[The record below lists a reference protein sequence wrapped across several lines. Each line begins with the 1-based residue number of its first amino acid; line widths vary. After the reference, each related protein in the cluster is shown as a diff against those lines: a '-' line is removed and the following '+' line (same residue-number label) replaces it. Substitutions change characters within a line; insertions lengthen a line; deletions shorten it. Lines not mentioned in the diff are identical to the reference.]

1 MMFQD
6 GRAMKNI
13 GHNLEQRLLML
24 CSEMSLNKL
33 SVSILWIMEFIFNK
47 AYAKNACT
55 EQKKSTQNQG
65 VFTDSV
71 SKWRVDLEHPSFKL
85 QEVMIPN

>member
-1 MMFQD
+1 
-6 GRAMKNI
+6 
-13 GHNLEQRLLML
+13 
-24 CSEMSLNKL
+24 
-33 SVSILWIMEFIFNK
+33 MEFIFNK
-47 AYAKNACT
+47 AYAKCTCT

-71 SKWRVDLEHPSFKL
+71 SKWRVHLEHLSCKL

>member
-1 MMFQD
+1 
-6 GRAMKNI
+6 
-13 GHNLEQRLLML
+13 
-24 CSEMSLNKL
+24 
-33 SVSILWIMEFIFNK
+33 MEFIFNK
-47 AYAKNACT
+47 AYAKCACT

-71 SKWRVDLEHPSFKL
+71 SKWRVHLEHLSCKL